1 MARPEPAGA
10 EPAAPPPG
18 KLKRILRQLWWFH
31 SFFALAFGVGV
42 MLFARA
48 GLAHADKVMMALFV
62 SWLLMFIAL
71 RFIVG
76 PANRKEQ
83 EGFARKGVRV
93 ATNYVIKQ
101 FYQQMFFFLTPLYA
115 SSATWSLSSWNWWIA
130 PILLACAV
138 VSTMDL
144 VFDNFIMERRWL
156 ASSMYG
162 LAMFG
167 VLNVLLPLVAGLD
180 HLTGL
185 VIAAAATPTS
195 VALLSFSV
203 RQVLSPQGVLIT
215 LGASGALLG
224 AVWYGRAFVPPA
236 PLAMP
241 ETAMG
246 HGTVGSYE
254 CMPGSKHQIRANQL
268 DGLRCGSLLREPG
281 GLKEGV
287 VHVWSHRGKELVRLT
302 PEPLACDGEGTVFR
316 SFFPEPLVPTDPTG
330 AWTCTTL
337 TIGGQLVGTRKLEV
351 LTPTGEPAGKA
362 TLVETT
368 THGEERDGVSGQG
381 SASESGSAAGSGSA
395 TGSGESG
402 SAVGS
407 GRTGGSASDSGSG
420 SAVGSG
426 SDAKPDV
433 PPASRP
439 VRPSRLP
446 LWHTP

>member
-1 MARPEPAGA
+1 MAKPEPASDA
-10 EPAAPPPG
+10 APPAPPPG
-18 KLKRILRQLWWFH
+18 RLKRILRRLWWFH
-31 SFFALAFGVGV
+31 SFFALSFGVGV

-62 SWLLMFIAL
+62 SWLLMFVAL

-76 PANRKEQ
+76 PANRKDQ
-83 EGFARKGVRV
+83 EGIARKGVRV
-93 ATNYVIKQ
+93 ATNYIIKQ

-130 PILLACAV
+130 PILLVCAV

-144 VFDNFIMERRWL
+144 VFDNFIMERRLL
-156 ASSMYG
+156 ASAMYG

-215 LGASGALLG
+215 LCASGVLLG

-241 ETAMG
+241 ETAIG
-246 HGTVGSYE
+246 HGTLGSYE
-254 CMPGSKHQIRANQL
+254 CMPGSKHQIRAHQL

-287 VHVWSHRGKELVRLT
+287 IHVWSHRGKELVRVT
-302 PEPLACDGEGTVFR
+302 PEQVRCDGDGVVFR
-316 SFFPEPLVPTDPTG
+316 SYFPAALVPADPTG
-330 AWTCTTL
+330 KWACTTITL
-337 TIGGQLVGTRKLEV
+337 GGQLVGVRKLEV
-351 LTPTGEPAGKA
+351 LTASGRLVDDEPPTAGSDSGSGSGRGADSA
-362 TLVETT
+362 T
-368 THGEERDGVSGQG
+368 GSG
-381 SASESGSAAGSGSA
+381 SAAGTGSATTRRGSGSAAADPGSAAAGSGSAAAGSGSA
-395 TGSGESG
+395 T
-402 SAVGS
+402 
-407 GRTGGSASDSGSG
+407 R
-420 SAVGSG
+420 
-426 SDAKPDV
+426 
-433 PPASRP
+433 
-439 VRPSRLP
+439 
-446 LWHTP
+446 